1 MPPLARFRRSSSS
14 RNRLPSNFPQREPGA
29 SVNVKTVSQTKFT
42 RYVAIGDS
50 QTEGLWDGD
59 DDVGL
64 IGYADR
70 LAATLAALNPGL
82 MYANLAVR
90 GIHVRDA
97 LNIQLPRA
105 LAMAPDLITVC
116 VGMNDIIRPG
126 RSFDRALADLEQL
139 YAGLAPVG
147 ATVLT
152 TTFPDISRILPAAR
166 LLGSRLHRMNA
177 AITTAARRHGF
188 SLVDA
193 FGAPSLEEPDAW
205 SADFIHASTKG
216 HTLFATAAAEALGLP
231 GSNHDWA
238 VPTGDPT
245 QPTAAARAHTQ
256 LRWAREVLI
265 PWLWRI
271 SRGRSSGD
279 GRTPKRP
286 RMQPVATAPGPGSTS
301 QGHSTYSGSGWSS
314 RSSAEHPV

>member
-1 MPPLARFRRSSSS
+1 MSHP
-14 RNRLPSNFPQREPGA
+14 
-29 SVNVKTVSQTKFT
+29 KFT

-97 LNIQLPRA
+97 LSHQLPQA
-105 LAMAPDLITVC
+105 LAMTPDLITVC
-116 VGMNDIIRPG
+116 VGMNDVTRPG
-126 RSFDRALADLEQL
+126 RSFDRSLADLEQL
-139 YAGLAPVG
+139 YAHLANG
-147 ATVLT
+147 SATVLT
-152 TTFPDISRILPAAR
+152 TTFPDISGILPAAR
-166 LLGSRLHRMNA
+166 LFGPRLHRINA
-177 AITTAARRHGF
+177 VITAAARRHGF
-188 SLVDA
+188 KLVDA
-193 FGAPSLEEPDAW
+193 YGAPSLAEPDTW

-216 HTLFATAAAEALGLP
+216 HMLFATAAAEALGLP

-238 VPTGDPT
+238 AATGSPT
-245 QPTAAARAHTQ
+245 QPTAAERAQTQ
-256 LRWAREVLI
+256 LRWAWEVMI
-265 PWLWRI
+265 PWLWRL

-279 GRTPKRP
+279 GRAPKRP
-286 RMQPVATAPGPGSTS
+286 AMQPADTAFPGDRR
-301 QGHSTYSGSGWSS
+301 QS
-314 RSSAEHPV
+314 RLDALS